1 MYDVEGQRDLAVAE
15 YQAALAVAGAPESAR
30 IAAQRGVETAIRRRR
45 VKISPTASRE
55 FFPCASGSN
64 QGGAMREMR
73 GLAAVSSSLGALI
86 SSPRIIFT
94 EEIQI

>member
-1 MYDVEGQRDLAVAE
+1 
-15 YQAALAVAGAPESAR
+15 
-30 IAAQRGVETAIRRRR
+30 
-45 VKISPTASRE
+45 
-55 FFPCASGSN
+55 
-64 QGGAMREMR
+64 MREMR